1 MEKKLSAVELLQ
13 LILKGLLGAAQMH
26 YIHAKLNEQKGFT
39 KLAKRMLEEYNEEMD
54 SVTTIMEHITR
65 LGGKL
70 TAEVESYAIYTNVED
85 QIRQEAQ
92 LQSAG
97 VARLECL
104 IRTSELDLA
113 TENFLNEYFDGEV
126 EHNAWLQQ
134 QVALMDTIGVQ
145 NYLATQI

>member
-26 YIHAKLNEQKGFT
+26 YMHAKLNEQKGFT

-97 VARLECL
+97 VARLEYL

-134 QVALMDTIGVQ
+134 QVALMDTIGLQ